1 MTITNMGTF
10 NHRTTGQK
18 CRHGNGGS
26 FDTTEGIACVACLC
40 PFETDKGYGCWIVLV
55 SRLSVSCLIYMVKC
69 ADWAT
74 VSPAA
79 MLKSRWRHCSP
90 EDAFNI
96 QNIFVIFSL
105 FQFTH
110 WLSLSP
116 SECGTRTYS
125 LVWSDC
131 MYFNY
136 CVVSGNIYTS
146 TAHKMYFQKLCNMK
160 LEYWFW
166 KLWTGCKCNALQKT
180 LSGEV

>member
-1 MTITNMGTF
+1 MTVTNMGTF

-55 SRLSVSCLIYMVKC
+55 SRLSVSYTWWSVPTELPYRR
-69 ADWAT
+69 
-74 VSPAA
+74 PP
-79 MLKSRWRHCSP
+79 CSP